1 MKVAIVTGAYKG
13 LGFEWCRQ
21 LSQQG
26 YKVILTARNLHKAKE
41 AADILNKQSFDVYPR
56 ALEVTDEQQL
66 AEISAWADEMF
77 GKIDLIVN
85 NAGINPKD
93 NPDKAKMA
101 KAFYLD
107 QLDPDEMLNVIR
119 INSIAP
125 LLVVKHFRPL
135 LRKSDRPIVINI
147 SSWLGS
153 VSNLTFG
160 GHYGYVGS
168 KNLLNV
174 LNKSMAYE
182 IKSDNIISINV
193 NPGWVQTDMG
203 GSKAHLSTEESVVS
217 IIQNVIAPIDLN
229 ASGKFFNYEVQ
240 NIRGSFRKIKKVRSY
255 INPKLRDLLG
265 GCLPFC

>member
-1 MKVAIVTGAYKG
+1 MKVALVTGAYKG
-13 LGFEWCRQ
+13 LGLEWCQQ
-21 LSQQG
+21 LAIQG
-26 YKVILTARNLHKAKE
+26 YAVILTARDLEKAQN
-41 AADILNKQSFDVYPR
+41 AAEILNKQGYEVYPK

-66 AEISAWADEMF
+66 AEIGAWTNGKF

-107 QLDPDEMLNVIR
+107 QLDADEMLNVIR

-125 LLVVKHFRPL
+125 LLVVKHFRSL

-203 GSKAHLSTEESVVS
+203 GSKAHLSTEQSVVS
-217 IIQNVIAPIDLN
+217 IIQNVIVPIDLN
-229 ASGKFFNYEVQ
+229 ASGKFFNYDGTEH
-240 NIRGSFRKIKKVRSY
+240 
-255 INPKLRDLLG
+255 PW
-265 GCLPFC
+265 